1 MKNILTNEITEDFNF
16 RCLVNKKVVDVHNCL
31 DLIIINFGTDDKVIE
46 YSLHS
51 TSFTRFIK
59 NEKLLLTSTDVFFDE
74 LGNDIENDD
83 KTETLMKKHISEVNK
98 ALKGQTVKSV
108 SKNKIGDLTV
118 EFENGIVMQTIID
131 FIAKEQECYRF
142 IEFVPGEEERGILK
156 SKRHLVFY
164 ATLDGI
170 TNREE

>member
-1 MKNILTNEITEDFNF
+1 MNNILTNEITEDFNF
-16 RCLVNKKVVDVHNCL
+16 RCLINKKVVDVHNCL
-31 DLIIINFGTDDKVIE
+31 DLIIINFGTD
-46 YSLHS
+46 
-51 TSFTRFIK
+51 
-59 NEKLLLTSTDVFFDE
+59 E

-83 KTETLMKKHISEVNK
+83 KTETLMKKHIFEVNK

-131 FIAKEQECYRF
+131 CIAKEQECYRF

-170 TNREE
+170 TNRVE

>member
-1 MKNILTNEITEDFNF
+1 MNNILTNEITEDFNF
-16 RCLVNKKVVDVHNCL
+16 RCLINKKVVDVHNCL
-31 DLIIINFGTDDKVIE
+31 DLIVINFGADNKVIE
-46 YSLHS
+46 YSLHL
-51 TSFTRFIK
+51 TSLTRFTK
-59 NEKLLLTSTDVFFDE
+59 NEKLLLTSADVFFDE
-74 LGNDIENDD
+74 LGNNIENVD

-98 ALKGQTVKSV
+98 TLKGKTVKSV
-108 SKNKIGDLTV
+108 SKNKIGDLTI
-118 EFENGIVMQTIID
+118 EFENSVVVQTFID
-131 FIAKEQECYRF
+131 CIAKEQECYRF

>member
-1 MKNILTNEITEDFNF
+1 MNNILTNEITEDFNF
-16 RCLVNKKVVDVHNCL
+16 RCLINKKVVDVHNCL
-31 DLIIINFGTDDKVIE
+31 DLIVINFGADNKVIE
-46 YSLHS
+46 YSLHL
-51 TSFTRFIK
+51 TSLTRFTK
-59 NEKLLLTSTDVFFDE
+59 NEKLLLTSADVFFDE
-74 LGNDIENDD
+74 LGNNIENVD

-98 ALKGQTVKSV
+98 TLKGQTVKSV
-108 SKNKIGDLTV
+108 SKNKIGDLTI
-118 EFENGIVMQTIID
+118 EFENSVVVQTFID
-131 FIAKEQECYRF
+131 CIAKEQECYRF

>member
-1 MKNILTNEITEDFNF
+1 MLDFNF
-16 RCLVNKKVVDVHNCL
+16 RCLINKKVVDVHNCL
-31 DLIIINFGTDDKVIE
+31 DLIVINFGADNKVIE
-46 YSLHS
+46 YSLHL
-51 TSFTRFIK
+51 TSLTRFTK
-59 NEKLLLTSTDVFFDE
+59 NEKLLLTSADVFFDE
-74 LGNDIENDD
+74 LGNNIENVD

-98 ALKGQTVKSV
+98 TLKGQTVKSV
-108 SKNKIGDLTV
+108 SKNKIGDWTI
-118 EFENGIVMQTIID
+118 EFENSVVVQTFID
-131 FIAKEQECYRF
+131 CIAKEQECYRF